1 MIMQI
6 PDIVFSEEDLAQLE
20 AINSVPEDS
29 SPSKKPAPQAE
40 TLDLGNEEL
49 SVEGL
54 DS

>member
-20 AINSVPEDS
+20 AINSEPENS
-29 SPSKKPAPQAE
+29 SPSKKPAPHAE
-40 TLDLGNEEL
+40 VPDLGDEEL